1 MKHIL
6 AQKTYKIGIQNLVWD
21 SVENKYF
28 VQIRN
33 RTYSSEVEITREKA
47 AVWYSKLRENDTRF
61 TGSFY

>member
-47 AVWYSKLRENDTRF
+47 KIWYSKLRENDIRF
-61 TGSFY
+61 V

>member
-47 AVWYSKLRENDTRF
+47 KIWYSKLRENDTRF